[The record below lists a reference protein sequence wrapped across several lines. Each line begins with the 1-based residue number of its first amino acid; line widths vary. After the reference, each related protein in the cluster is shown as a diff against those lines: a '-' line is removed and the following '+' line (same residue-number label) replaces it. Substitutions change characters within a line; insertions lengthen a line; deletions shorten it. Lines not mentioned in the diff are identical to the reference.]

1 MPMSG
6 GNQVTMLPSG
16 LELSRGTIDKLELR
30 GTSGINSAV
39 GASLETICTQ
49 GGIRN
54 LLTSAEQLKIK
65 SSSADD
71 TNSGSGHARR
81 VKIKGIDGSGVE
93 QEENVNLNGTAA
105 VTTVNSYRH
114 INDIF
119 VTKVGSGGDVT
130 AGALSVNNNAD
141 DTTLYQIA
149 AGEGQQQSASYAIP
163 ANTNAYITT
172 FMMSATGGAQ
182 VSIWLNKAP
191 DAAPFK
197 QVLTTIV
204 GDGQGVTYN
213 LPNPFQIP
221 AGGIIEFRAKRL
233 GGSDVAVAADFQL
246 IFESTN

>member
-1 MPMSG
+1 MPVSG
-6 GNQVTMLPSG
+6 GMRVTPLPSG
-16 LELSRGTIDKLELR
+16 LELSAGAIDKLELR

-119 VTKVGSGGDVT
+119 VNKVGSGGDVNEYLYL
-130 AGALSVNNNAD
+130 ALVLAEGEVHSISNIEIDAVTSTDSRFSSLVTINQTLDPDNHTSTTHPPEP
-141 DTTLYQIA
+141 DT
-149 AGEGQQQSASYAIP
+149 
-163 ANTNAYITT
+163 
-172 FMMSATGGAQ
+172 
-182 VSIWLNKAP
+182 
-191 DAAPFK
+191 
-197 QVLTTIV
+197 
-204 GDGQGVTYN
+204 
-213 LPNPFQIP
+213 
-221 AGGIIEFRAKRL
+221 
-233 GGSDVAVAADFQL
+233 
-246 IFESTN
+246 